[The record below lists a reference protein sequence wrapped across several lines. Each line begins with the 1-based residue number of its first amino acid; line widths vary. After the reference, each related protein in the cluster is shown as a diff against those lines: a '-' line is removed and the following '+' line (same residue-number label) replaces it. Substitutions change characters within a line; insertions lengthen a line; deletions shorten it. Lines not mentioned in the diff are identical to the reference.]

1 MLLLLAAPAPA
12 LTDGHGCSVGPYRKP
27 WSHHAA
33 ADARRGGS
41 AASPAQGGLQPAPVH
56 GRRARPRRRDAHPD
70 ADVDAEAPWERAT
83 RWRPKQDG
91 ERDLSW
97 RRVREAAAQP
107 EVAPS
112 PQVAAVASAIGELTT
127 TVTLRDALPELC
139 SRLEPA
145 DSEALIRAVAP
156 GPKGWKG
163 ALAVYRT
170 FLARGPEWMPSTR
183 TSCAVLS
190 VLAAARQA
198 DVAKRLVDELERRSC
213 DLSVHVYNHLL
224 LSYVRE
230 RRVSEALELAQSL
243 WGRDVRPNAA
253 TYSSLVTLLGA
264 ARDVTNLKKARRTA
278 VSHLALRGL
287 LTTVV
292 KMMRGFKP
300 NRILYNALINALS
313 KCHLYEDAEQVFERM
328 RSDTEVEP
336 DVVSYTAVLDLYGK
350 QGKDGNLTPNVITYG
365 SLLSA
370 YAQQGL
376 WQEAQELFDRMGSS
390 TCPPN
395 DVIYMILMEAYK
407 NAGKPEEAAK
417 VLQQMEAAG
426 FRPSAVAHNTLID
439 AFAQEGNAKSAMR
452 TYKRMRQVGLSPDTI
467 TFRALIEAFENSGR
481 SEEATRLFEEVR
493 ASSDVAQDA
502 RACTALIAA
511 YAKQGRVPEAARL
524 YEDLRLSGITP
535 TRAAFGIIIAAYSKA
550 GRTQRVKDVFNE
562 MLEAGVKPDS
572 FTYSSLIVA
581 LVQAGE
587 HDAVAQTIL
596 DMRGSKT
603 QPNGSAYRALLHSSC
618 QAASQLDIVNTIE
631 EMVAGGHKLGR
642 DALESILLAI
652 SRRHSEADAAP
663 FMDAL
668 SVLASREAD
677 LAKRTLCTPSGCL
690 DDSFW
695 SQVVGELLGGDRE
708 LSERL
713 VCSMLEAL
721 WSRGMRSRAVLLVR
735 HVRQSGLLSDTL
747 QETDESSLLD
757 LRGLPTLASIA
768 VLHTWLQDLHNAAM
782 TGEMFPSQLQ
792 IILDNLD
799 GVEGSMTAAV
809 EYVEQLA
816 LPAKRRFFP
825 EPACLLLSASDTLHW
840 LRSKAAAGE
849 A

>member
-1 MLLLLAAPAPA
+1 MPE
-12 LTDGHGCSVGPYRKP
+12 
-27 WSHHAA
+27 
-33 ADARRGGS
+33 GGR
-41 AASPAQGGLQPAPVH
+41 GLQPAPVH
-56 GRRARPRRRDAHPD
+56 GRTAHPRRRDAHPD
-70 ADVDAEAPWERAT
+70 ADDAEAPWERAT

-97 RRVREAAAQP
+97 RRAREAAAQP

-127 TVTLRDALPELC
+127 TVTLRDVLPELC

-145 DSEALIRAVAP
+145 DSEALIQAVAP

-170 FLARGPEWMPSTR
+170 FLASGPEWMPSTR

-213 DLSVHVYNHLL
+213 ELSVHVYNNLL
-224 LSYVRE
+224 LAYVRE

-243 WGRDVRPNAA
+243 WGRGVRPNAA

-264 ARDVTNLKKARRTA
+264 ARDVTNLKKASRTA
-278 VSHLALRGL
+278 ILTICSTWL
-287 LTTVV
+287 LNAVKRVV

-350 QGKDGNLTPNVITYG
+350 QGKDGKLTPNVITYG

-376 WQEAQELFDRMGSS
+376 WQEAHELFDRMGSS

-407 NAGKPEEAAK
+407 
-417 VLQQMEAAG
+417 V
-426 FRPSAVAHNTLID
+426 
-439 AFAQEGNAKSAMR
+439 FASTPSAMR
-452 TYKRMRQVGLSPDTI
+452 AYKRMRQVGLRPDTI
-467 TFRALIEAFENSGR
+467 TFRALIEAFEHSGR

-535 TRAAFGIIIAAYSKA
+535 TRAAFGIIIAAYAKA

-562 MLEAGVKPDS
+562 MLEAGVKPDT

-587 HDAVAQTIL
+587 HEEVAQTL
-596 DMRGSKT
+596 LEMRES
-603 QPNGSAYRALLHSSC
+603 QFHPNGSAYGALMHSSC
-618 QAASQLDIVNTIE
+618 QAASQLDIVKLIE
-631 EMVAGGHKLGR
+631 EMVAGGYQLGR

-652 SRRHSEADAAP
+652 SRCHPKADAAP

-668 SVLASREAD
+668 SVLSSREAD
-677 LAKRTLCTPSGCL
+677 LAKRMLCTPSGCL

-695 SQVVGELLGGDRE
+695 SQVVGELLGGDCE

-713 VCSMLEAL
+713 LCSMLEAL

-735 HVRQSGLLSDTL
+735 RVRQSGMLSDSL
-747 QETDESSLLD
+747 QETDESSVLN

-782 TGEMFPSQLQ
+782 TGEKFPSQLQ
-792 IILDNLD
+792 IVLDNLD
-799 GVEGSMTAAV
+799 GVEGSKTAAV
-809 EYVEQLA
+809 EYVEQFG
-816 LPAKRRFFP
+816 LPAKRRSFP
-825 EPACLLLSASDTLHW
+825 EPACLLLSASDTLQW
-840 LRSKAAAGE
+840 LRSTPAADGLLVSDCELTPAHHFTSSSRTQ
-849 A
+849 